1 MSKTTTVTTFYQ
13 LSEEEK
19 QNLLTEQKANEKSTP
34 SAHSTSVPQNK
45 AASNSCGICAI
56 PDEEVLSKFAT
67 QLSELL
73 PGIKTR
79 KKAEYAEN
87 MAKLIEQLTKI
98 SQYAM
103 SWCRANRAMIEEF
116 IAAIELQDVTRKEIS
131 TKVEEYVQSMNKEL
145 ETMRR
150 NTLVNDIETLL
161 HSPLL
166 NRNYKK
172 AIFVVAE
179 MADLPLTTKEI

>member
-1 MSKTTTVTTFYQ
+1 MKPTTTATTFYQ

-19 QNLLTEQKANEKSTP
+19 QDLFAEQNANEKSTSS
-34 SAHSTSVPQNK
+34 SADSTSVPQAK
-45 AASNSCGICAI
+45 VSSPCGICAV

-73 PGIKTR
+73 PGLKTR

-103 SWCRANRAMIEEF
+103 SWCRANRAQIEEF

-131 TKVEEYVQSMNKEL
+131 AQVEEYVLAMNKEL
-145 ETMRR
+145 ETMRKA
-150 NTLVNDIETLL
+150 TLVKDLDTLL
-161 HSPLL
+161 SSPLL
-166 NRNYKK
+166 SRKYKK
-172 AIFVVAE
+172 AIFAAAE
-179 MADLPLTTKEI
+179 MANLPIATKEI

>member
-1 MSKTTTVTTFYQ
+1 MSKPTASTFYQ

-19 QNLLTEQKANEKSTP
+19 QDLFAEQNANEKSTS
-34 SAHSTSVPQNK
+34 SADSTSVPQNK
-45 AASNSCGICAI
+45 AASNSCGICAV
-56 PDEEVLSKFAT
+56 PDEKVLEQFSTA
-67 QLSELL
+67 LCGLL
-73 PGIKTR
+73 PTLKTR

-87 MAKLIEQLTKI
+87 MAKLIELLTKI
-98 SQYAM
+98 SQYSM

-131 TKVEEYVQSMNKEL
+131 ATVEEYVQSMNKEL

-150 NTLVNDIETLL
+150 NSLVHDIETLL

-166 NRNYKK
+166 NHKYKK